1 MPVLSK
7 KQDLKDSIIDTIQK
21 NKDIINLYRELLVF
35 NNKIKIYLSQDAYDT
50 YINEL
55 YNIIDTYLYSDTNSN
70 IKNISI
76 SINKIYIIINAM

>member
-7 KQDLKDSIIDTIQK
+7 KQDLKDTIIDTIQK